1 VRFEQRLRDGIADGT
16 ISVAFRRWRRPQ
28 VVAGRRYRTGTGIVE
43 MSAVDLVTVA
53 EISDADARDAGYADT
68 AALLADLLGPAGVPL
83 YRLRFHRVDEPDPR
97 AVLAADDQLDDD
109 AIAAITRRL
118 DRLDRASRIGPWTRA
133 TLQAIAERPGVRA
146 PDLAASFGRDTLP
159 FKVDVRKLKALGL
172 TESLPVG
179 YRLSPRGRAYLA
191 RSGCVTSSSEPARRA
206 VTRPR
211 PAP

>member
-16 ISVAFRRWRRPQ
+16 ITVAFRRWRRPQ

-43 MSAVDLVTVA
+43 MSAVDVMTIA
-53 EISDADARDAGYADT
+53 DITDADARQAGYPDPD
-68 AALLADLLGPAGVPL
+68 ALLADLLGPADVPL

-97 AVLAADDQLDDD
+97 AVLAADDQLDD
-109 AIAAITRRL
+109 AALAAITRRL

-133 TLQAIAERPGVRA
+133 TLRVIAERPGVRA

-179 YRLSPRGRAYLA
+179 YRLSPRGRAYVA
-191 RSGCVTSSSEPARRA
+191 RSGCVTI
-206 VTRPR
+206 PR